1 MNIRLH
7 PAQAAFR
14 ASPVLY
20 RGFVGGRGAGK
31 SWIGAY
37 DLLRRAKPGRMYLIA
52 APTYPMLQDSSV
64 RSFESIASQLNFL
77 REMRLSSGTAR
88 AILGNGAEVLF
99 RSADDPNRLRGPN
112 LSGAW
117 LDEAGDMD
125 EEAYLI
131 AIACLREAGEQG
143 WLSATFTPRGRQHW
157 TYRVFGQDRPDTALF
172 TARTR
177 DNPFNPQGFE
187 AQLRNQYTSAFAEQ
201 ELAGQFVELGGTVAR
216 REWFKV
222 LDARP
227 VCRRMVR
234 AWDFAAT
241 PEDGQG
247 KGDYTAGALLGETA
261 AGWCLLDMVRS
272 RVAGG
277 QVMALVKQ
285 TAQTDGKQVAVG
297 LEQEPGSSG
306 KVATSFMVKELAGW
320 NVRPIPVSRDKLTRA
335 MPLLAQAEAG
345 NVSMVRANWNAAF
358 LDEVA
363 SFPNG
368 EHDDQMDAAAHAF
381 NGLHQ
386 AAYAGFSLA

>member
-1 MNIRLH
+1 MTTTLDLH
-7 PAQAAFR
+7 EVQQDFLDSPA
-14 ASPVLY
+14 LY

-31 SWIGAY
+31 SYIGAL
-37 DLLRRAKPGRMYLIA
+37 DLILRSKPNRLYMVA
-52 APTYPMLQDSSV
+52 APTYPMLRDSSL
-64 RSFESIASQLNFL
+64 RTFEAIATRLRFL
-77 REMRLSSGTAR
+77 RDIAKGEMIAT
-88 AILGNGAEVLF
+88 LGNGAQVLF
-99 RSADDPNRLRGPN
+99 RSTDNPDRLRGPN

-117 LDEAGDMD
+117 FDEAGDMD

-143 WLSATFTPRGRQHW
+143 WLSATFTPRGRAHW
-157 TYRVFGQDRPDTALF
+157 TYRVFGQDRPDTAIF
-172 TARTR
+172 HARTG
-177 DNPFNPQGFE
+177 DNPFNPDGFE
-187 AQLRNQYTSAFAEQ
+187 TQLRQQYTSAFAEQ